1 MRLSLI
7 VAVAAL
13 TTLAFTAKADRFDFF
28 SKSFFTGN
36 DVYQRCQNDRPFVLG
51 YTAGLADSAT
61 HTMWILESMRPL
73 EKTMRPKES
82 ILLNSTID
90 FDVEFI
96 AAYCRPPEATLNQI
110 TDVFCK
116 YLRDTPE
123 ERDGLPAILFND
135 AMTKAWPCS

>member
-13 TTLAFTAKADRFDFF
+13 TTLAFTAKADRLDFF

-36 DVYQRCQNDRPFVLG
+36 DVYEWCQNDRPFVLA
-51 YTAGLADSAT
+51 YTAGLADSAI
-61 HTMWILESMRPL
+61 HTMWILENMRPS
-73 EKTMRPKES
+73 ETMRPKES

-90 FDVEFI
+90 LGVKFI
-96 AAYCRPPEATLNQI
+96 AAYCRPPNATLNQV
-110 TDVFCK
+110 TDMFCK
-116 YLRDTPE
+116 YLRDMPE

>member
-1 MRLSLI
+1 
-7 VAVAAL
+7 
-13 TTLAFTAKADRFDFF
+13 
-28 SKSFFTGN
+28 
-36 DVYQRCQNDRPFVLG
+36 
-51 YTAGLADSAT
+51 
-61 HTMWILESMRPL
+61 
-73 EKTMRPKES
+73 MRPKES

-90 FDVEFI
+90 FGVEFI

-116 YLRDTPE
+116 YLRDMPE